1 MLLPKVAAVRSQL
14 DPSIDVVFVIDKSTS
29 MEDEQQ
35 RLRDNAQVIFDTLQQ
50 ETSGFFRVAVVT
62 YGGNRAS
69 AFTVK
74 YLSLTTD
81 RMAFID
87 AIDAIENRGG
97 TEPAYNA
104 LIETMTDSIPLTETA
119 DGTFIEGLPQPTGA
133 FPQLFGF
140 CPILVTDEGSGS
152 EVAVINALINANAF
166 SGFTEPEEAYD
177 NFVTE
182 SGGVRVD
189 LADFNDNPAD
199 NLASI
204 IVQ

>member
-133 FPQLFGF
+133 FPQSCGF
-140 CPILVTDEGSGS
+140 FTILVNDQIIRHGREQWERRPRERRGSRDQCTGKCQCS
-152 EVAVINALINANAF
+152 LFWLHRAGRGL
-166 SGFTEPEEAYD
+166 
-177 NFVTE
+177 
-182 SGGVRVD
+182 
-189 LADFNDNPAD
+189 
-199 NLASI
+199 
-204 IVQ
+204 